1 MTSIQ
6 RWSMDDI
13 WHYGRVNID
22 PWTETYSVPFY
33 MYYTLQWPELGWTA
47 RNNNGDIVGYIIGQA
62 DSKKET
68 AVKGHVTAVTIAEDN
83 RRTGLA
89 TKLMHLLE
97 DASEEF
103 VKAHFVD
110 LFVRPT
116 NMSAQTMYEKLG
128 YKLYRRI
135 INYYETI
142 HEDGFDMR
150 KSLSR
155 DPEKKSMVPLPKP
168 VTKDELDWTGPKH

>member
-1 MTSIQ
+1 
-6 RWSMDDI
+6 MDDI

-22 PWTETYSVPFY
+22 QWTETYSIPFY
-33 MYYTLQWPELGWTA
+33 MYYTIQWPELGWTA
-47 RNNNGDIVGYIIGQA
+47 RNNSNDIVGYIIGQA
-62 DSKKET
+62 ET
-68 AVKGHVTAVTIAEDN
+68 TDVTKGHVTAVTIAEDS

-89 TKLMHLLE
+89 SKLMNLLE
-97 DASEEF
+97 TASDTF
-103 VKAHFVD
+103 LKAHFVD

-116 NMSAQTMYEKLG
+116 NLNAQKMYEKLG

-155 DPEKKSMVPLPKP
+155 DPEKKYMIPLPKP
-168 VTKDELDWTGPKH
+168 ITKDELDWKGSKHKH

>member
-22 PWTETYSVPFY
+22 PWTETYSIPFN
-33 MYYTLQWPELGWTA
+33 MYYTIQWPEFGWTA
-47 RNNNGDIVGYIIGQA
+47 RNNSDDIVVYIIGQA
-62 DSKKET
+62 DSSNKN

-97 DASEEF
+97 SASDEF
-103 VKAHFVD
+103 LKAHFVD
-110 LFVRPT
+110 LFV
-116 NMSAQTMYEKLG
+116 QVQHFL
-128 YKLYRRI
+128 
-135 INYYETI
+135 
-142 HEDGFDMR
+142 
-150 KSLSR
+150 
-155 DPEKKSMVPLPKP
+155 
-168 VTKDELDWTGPKH
+168 